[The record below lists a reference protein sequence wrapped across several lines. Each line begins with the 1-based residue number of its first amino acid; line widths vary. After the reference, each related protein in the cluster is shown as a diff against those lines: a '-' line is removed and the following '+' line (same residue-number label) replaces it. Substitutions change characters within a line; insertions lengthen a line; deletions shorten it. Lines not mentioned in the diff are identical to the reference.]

1 MEDDDAHNDVEM
13 GPANRELVHRSMTTP
28 AQVWALGSASA
39 SAPAPPDSA
48 PAPASDSDSASAPAP
63 DSASA
68 PAPDS
73 ASAPAP
79 YSAPAPEHPHAPTLD
94 SVLDPASNSRQT
106 TTRTFREMTRP
117 SDGAA
122 AGWFPAEEKMLV
134 RWAELAAGY
143 GYCHN
148 RCASRQSRLRNKF
161 TVPIIMLSAVASTA
175 NFIQTDVTT
184 NVRGTAVKTWYS
196 CGVGMLNLVAGL
208 LTTLQQHYRVSELC
222 EEHRSSHVSFTRL
235 ARDIR
240 SELALPY
247 HDRGETGQAF
257 IKRIREEFDANI
269 ENAPSIPIPVMKQYY
284 KATKN
289 VANLHRPE
297 ALCVHTFYREIYAD
311 WHREYQDAPMI
322 CDISSETSSDD
333 RHRNGFCPC

>member
-1 MEDDDAHNDVEM
+1 MEDDDERNDIEM
-13 GPANRELVHRSMTTP
+13 GSPNREVVRRSMT
-28 AQVWALGSASA
+28 
-39 SAPAPPDSA
+39 
-48 PAPASDSDSASAPAP
+48 
-63 DSASA
+63 
-68 PAPDS
+68 
-73 ASAPAP
+73 
-79 YSAPAPEHPHAPTLD
+79 APEHISASTFTPPPPEHHPTAPTPVPEHHPTAPTPVPEHPTAPTPVPEHPTAPTPVTESMPGLTI
-94 SVLDPASNSRQT
+94 T
-106 TTRTFREMTRP
+106 TTPTFRERTRP

-148 RCASRQSRLRNKF
+148 RCASRQSQLRNKF
-161 TVPIIMLSAVASTA
+161 TIPIIILSAVASTA

-184 NVRGTAVKTWYS
+184 NVQGNVVKTWYS
-196 CGVGMLNLVAGL
+196 CGVGTLNLVAGL

-247 HDRGETGQAF
+247 HDRSETGQVF
-257 IKRIREEFDANI
+257 IKRIREEFETDI
-269 ENAPSIPIPVMKQYY
+269 ENAPRIPIQVMKQYY
-284 KATKN
+284 RATKN

-297 ALCVHTFYREIYAD
+297 ALCVNTFYREIYAD

-322 CDISSETSSDD
+322 CDIGSETSSDD
-333 RHRNGFCPC
+333 RRRNGFCAC

>member
-1 MEDDDAHNDVEM
+1 MEDEDAHNDVEM
-13 GPANRELVHRSMTTP
+13 GPDNRELVHRSMTAP
-28 AQVWALGSASA
+28 AQISA
-39 SAPAPPDSA
+39 
-48 PAPASDSDSASAPAP
+48 SDSASAYAPAPDSAYAPAP

-68 PAPDS
+68 PAPDR

-79 YSAPAPEHPHAPTLD
+79 DRASAPAPASASAPAPEHPPAPTLD
-94 SVLDPASNSRQT
+94 SVLEPASNSRQT
-106 TTRTFREMTRP
+106 TTPTFREMTRP

-161 TVPIIMLSAVASTA
+161 TIPIIILSAVASTA

-184 NVRGTAVKTWYS
+184 NVQGSAVKTWYS

-247 HDRGETGQAF
+247 HDRSETGQVF
-257 IKRIREEFDANI
+257 IKRIREEFEANI
-269 ENAPSIPIPVMKQYY
+269 ENAPSIPIQVMKQYY

-333 RHRNGFCPC
+333 RHRNGFCLC

>member
-1 MEDDDAHNDVEM
+1 MAEKDEHRDVEM
-13 GPANRELVHRSMTTP
+13 GSQNRELVHRSMTAPVQISTSD
-28 AQVWALGSASA
+28 SASA
-39 SAPAPPDSA
+39 SASPAA
-48 PAPASDSDSASAPAP
+48 L
-63 DSASA
+63 
-68 PAPDS
+68 
-73 ASAPAP
+73 
-79 YSAPAPEHPHAPTLD
+79 EHPPAPTLD
-94 SVLDPASNSRQT
+94 SVPESASAPRET
-106 TTRTFREMTRP
+106 TTPTFREMTRP

-122 AGWFPAEEKMLV
+122 VGWYPAEEKMLV

-148 RCASRQSRLRNKF
+148 RCASRQSQLRNKF
-161 TVPIIMLSAVASTA
+161 TIPIIILSAVASTA

-184 NVRGTAVKTWYS
+184 NVQGNAVKTWYS
-196 CGVGMLNLVAGL
+196 CAVGTLNLAAGL

-247 HDRGETGQAF
+247 HDRSDTGQVF
-257 IKRIREEFDANI
+257 IKRVREEFETNI
-269 ENAPSIPIPVMKQYY
+269 ENAPRIPIRVMKQYY
-284 KATKN
+284 RATKN

-297 ALCVHTFYREIYAD
+297 ALCVNTFYREIYAD

-322 CDISSETSSDD
+322 CDIGSETSSDD
-333 RHRNGFCPC
+333 RRRNGFCAC